1 MWICSNCE
9 TANDGRKKKCAV
21 CDLDRVILDEDVN
34 LKPSLKNKLNELENQ
49 IVYLK
54 KIIND
59 ENIKYIKLNKEFVDQ
74 RNQFKEAESLL
85 AETRR
90 NLNISD
96 VQRRELRNNL
106 TIKSNELSNLKSTY
120 NVNLKDLERLREY
133 VGKLEL
139 EKLKFESTLLKKD
152 KKIDELNDSISKQSK
167 NSQSLFLISVLLFV
181 AFLLSIF
188 YSMGR

>member
-21 CDLDRVILDEDVN
+21 CDVDRIILEDDIN
-34 LKPSLKNKLNELENQ
+34 TRPTLKNKLIELETQ
-49 IVYLK
+49 ISNLR

-59 ENIKYIKLNKEFVDQ
+59 ENIKYIRLNTEFVNQ
-74 RNQFKEAESLL
+74 RNQLKAVENLL
-85 AETRR
+85 TDSRR

-106 TIKSNELSNLKSTY
+106 SVKTNELNNLKSTY
-120 NVNLKDLERLREY
+120 NIIQKDLENSREY

-139 EKLKFESTLLKKD
+139 EKRNFERKMLDKDNEIKLLNEKY
-152 KKIDELNDSISKQSK
+152 ISKTK
-167 NSQSLFLISVLLFV
+167 NADSLFIICIIILIIFLLF
-181 AFLLSIF
+181 FF
-188 YSMGR
+188 FFC

>member
-21 CDLDRVILDEDVN
+21 CDVDRIILEDDIN
-34 LKPSLKNKLNELENQ
+34 TRPTLKNKLIELETQ
-49 IVYLK
+49 ISNLR

-59 ENIKYIKLNKEFVDQ
+59 ENIKYIRLNTEFVNQ
-74 RNQFKEAESLL
+74 RNQLKAVENLL
-85 AETRR
+85 TDSRR

-106 TIKSNELSNLKSTY
+106 SVKTNELNNLKSTY
-120 NVNLKDLERLREY
+120 NIIQKDLENSREY

-139 EKLKFESTLLKKD
+139 EKRNFERKMLDKDNEIKLLNEKY
-152 KKIDELNDSISKQSK
+152 ISKTK
-167 NSQSLFLISVLLFV
+167 NADSLFIICIIILIILLVSYFG
-181 AFLLSIF
+181 IKP
-188 YSMGR
+188 